1 MKYGKETLRKILAV
15 LGALSEMYMSMRY
28 EDLKL
33 HISTGNRKIGR
44 THNFSMAPGYTCA
57 NCSECINY
65 CYDIKACWQYEN
77 VRKARAENTALMR
90 KNLPATMMLINNY
103 ISKRRAHKYFRWHVS
118 GDILNVEYFDWM
130 VRIARWHPDWIF
142 WTYTKNYYA
151 VNEWVKQHGGTKKSV
166 PSNLSV
172 MFSVWN
178 GMECPNPYGFATFT
192 CIMEGMTPAPDSW
205 ACPGNCDACLRSGHG
220 CPFQE
225 SSHVNAH

>member
-1 MKYGKETLRKILAV
+1 MKYAKKTLTKILAT
-15 LGALSEMYMSMRY
+15 LGALIELYMSMRY

-33 HISTGNRKIGR
+33 HISSGNRKIGH
-44 THNFSMAPGYTCA
+44 TYNFSMAPGYTCA

-65 CYDIKACWQYEN
+65 CYDIKACWQYKN
-77 VRKARAENTALMR
+77 VRNARAENTAMM
-90 KNLPATMMLINNY
+90 KKDMAATFAQIDEF
-103 ISKRRAHKYFRWHVS
+103 ISKKRTHKAFRWHVS
-118 GDILNVEYFDWM
+118 GDILNVEYFDRM
-130 VRIARWHPDWIF
+130 VEIARKHPDWIF

-151 VNEWVKQHGGTKKSV
+151 VNEWVRQHGGTKESV

-178 GMECPNPYGFATFT
+178 GMPCINPFRFAEFT
-192 CIMEGMTPAPDSW
+192 CIMEGMEPAPDSW
-205 ACPGNCDACLRSGHG
+205 ACPGCCDACLRSGHG